1 MHTSIQKHRPG
12 SSKAKESSGV
22 REWNSTLQ
30 DTIGLDEMK
39 KVRTW
44 VGASYAVHPDM
55 KSHTRC
61 LMLFGTGGLFRKS
74 SKLKTKSSTEAEHVG
89 ASNYL
94 PNLPYFSVLCL
105 PRCPVYTRQNLSAF
119 ACIFSSRFPRLL
131 LY

>member
-1 MHTSIQKHRPG
+1 
-12 SSKAKESSGV
+12 
-22 REWNSTLQ
+22 
-30 DTIGLDEMK
+30 LDEMK

-131 LY
+131 LYWAIVFASKRGTRWYPTCQACLVIPTKYC